1 MEVESAVRTVV
12 RLGAAAVAALI
23 LAACSIESADGGPEA
38 GEASDGYFTS
48 EDVNTVFIEE
58 MTWTEVREAIDRG
71 ATTVILPTAGTE
83 QNGPHMVTGKHR
95 YIIEEA
101 TDRIARELGD
111 ALVAPTVTYV
121 PEGGVDPPS
130 GHMQYAGT
138 ITLPNEFFMKLVEYA
153 ARSFRAHG
161 FTDIAFIGDSG
172 GNQRG
177 MEAVATMLNEEWGG
191 EGSRVHFIGDYY
203 ANNGFRDWLV
213 EQGELPDSIGGHAGI
228 SDTSILLYVEP
239 RHIRQDRLA
248 PGGGFE
254 GSGVSGNP
262 TRASAEYARSG
273 CGCAWTR
280 RFGRSGPSEVRGS
293 NTQGPVAAEGAP
305 TARAGR
311 VRPGGADL
319 HPDGQ
324 GGGPGEQ
331 RARRGRGHQGSGTGT
346 LRLHRWRG
354 RVPLRRLSPGHVG
367 SRRGA
372 VRLSHDG

>member
-1 MEVESAVRTVV
+1 MLDARGGP
-12 RLGAAAVAALI
+12 RRAAAIAALA
-23 LAACSIESADGGPEA
+23 LAACSVESADGGPEA
-38 GEASDGYFTS
+38 GDASTGYFTS

-58 MTWTEVREAIDRG
+58 MTWTEVRDAIDRG

-101 TDRIARELGD
+101 SDRIARELGD

-121 PEGGVDPPS
+121 PGGGVDPPS
-130 GHMQYAGT
+130 GHMRYAGT
-138 ITLPNEFFMKLVEYA
+138 ITLPNEFFMNLLEYA

-177 MEAVATMLNEEWGG
+177 MEAVANMLNEEWGG

-213 EQGELPDSIGGHAGI
+213 EQGEVPDSIGGHAGI

-239 RHIRQDRLA
+239 RHIRQDKLA

-262 TRASAEYARSG
+262 TRASVEYG
-273 CGCAWTR
+273 
-280 RFGRSGPSEVRGS
+280 EVGMRMRVEAAIRQIRAARGS
-293 NTQGPVAAEGAP
+293 
-305 TARAGR
+305 
-311 VRPGGADL
+311 
-319 HPDGQ
+319 
-324 GGGPGEQ
+324 
-331 RARRGRGHQGSGTGT
+331 
-346 LRLHRWRG
+346 
-354 RVPLRRLSPGHVG
+354 
-367 SRRGA
+367 
-372 VRLSHDG
+372 

>member
-1 MEVESAVRTVV
+1 MRRSSRG
-12 RLGAAAVAALI
+12 LAAAAALT
-23 LAACSIESADGGPEA
+23 LAACSAQEA
-38 GEASDGYFTS
+38 GDGAGGEGAPAGYFTS

-58 MTWTEVREAIDRG
+58 MTWTEVQEAIDRG

-101 TDRIARELGD
+101 SDRIARELGD

-121 PEGGVDPPS
+121 PEGNVEPPS
-130 GHMQYAGT
+130 GHMRYAGT

-161 FTDIAFIGDSG
+161 FTDIALIGDSG

-213 EQGELPDSIGGHAGI
+213 EQGEVPDSIGGHAGI

-262 TRASAEYARSG
+262 TRASVEYG
-273 CGCAWTR
+273 
-280 RFGRSGPSEVRGS
+280 EVGMRMRVDAAVRQIRAARGS
-293 NTQGPVAAEGAP
+293 E
-305 TARAGR
+305 
-311 VRPGGADL
+311 
-319 HPDGQ
+319 
-324 GGGPGEQ
+324 
-331 RARRGRGHQGSGTGT
+331 
-346 LRLHRWRG
+346 
-354 RVPLRRLSPGHVG
+354 
-367 SRRGA
+367 
-372 VRLSHDG
+372 

>member
-1 MEVESAVRTVV
+1 MRRPSRG
-12 RLGAAAVAALI
+12 LAAAAALT
-23 LAACSIESADGGPEA
+23 LAACSAQEA
-38 GEASDGYFTS
+38 GDGVGGEGAPAGYFTS

-58 MTWTEVREAIDRG
+58 MTWTEVQEAIDRG

-101 TDRIARELGD
+101 SDRIARELGD

-121 PEGGVDPPS
+121 PEGNVEPPS
-130 GHMQYAGT
+130 GHMRYAGT

-153 ARSFRAHG
+153 ARSFRVHG
-161 FTDIAFIGDSG
+161 FTDIALIGDSG

-213 EQGELPDSIGGHAGI
+213 EQGEVPDSIGGHAGI

-262 TRASAEYARSG
+262 TRASVEYG
-273 CGCAWTR
+273 
-280 RFGRSGPSEVRGS
+280 EVGMRMRVDAAVRQIRAARGS
-293 NTQGPVAAEGAP
+293 E
-305 TARAGR
+305 
-311 VRPGGADL
+311 
-319 HPDGQ
+319 
-324 GGGPGEQ
+324 
-331 RARRGRGHQGSGTGT
+331 
-346 LRLHRWRG
+346 
-354 RVPLRRLSPGHVG
+354 
-367 SRRGA
+367 
-372 VRLSHDG
+372 

>member
-1 MEVESAVRTVV
+1 MDSSSTERTGGAARTMVRFG
-12 RLGAAAVAALI
+12 GAARQAAQFGVAAVAALT
-23 LAACSIESADGGPEA
+23 LAACSAESAGDGPDA
-38 GEASDGYFTS
+38 GDPSAGGYFTS

-58 MTWTEVREAIDRG
+58 MTWTEVQEAIDRG

-95 YIIEEA
+95 YIIDEA
-101 TDRIARELGD
+101 SNRIARELGD

-130 GHMQYAGT
+130 GHMRYAGT
-138 ITLPNEFFMKLVEYA
+138 ITLPNEFFMKLLEYA

-177 MEAVATMLNEEWGG
+177 MEAVAAMLNEEWGG

-213 EQGELPDSIGGHAGI
+213 EQGEVPDSIGGHAGI

-239 RHIRQDRLA
+239 RHIRQDKLA

-262 TRASAEYARSG
+262 TRASAEYG
-273 CGCAWTR
+273 
-280 RFGRSGPSEVRGS
+280 EVGMRMRVDAAVRQIRAARGS
-293 NTQGPVAAEGAP
+293 E
-305 TARAGR
+305 
-311 VRPGGADL
+311 
-319 HPDGQ
+319 
-324 GGGPGEQ
+324 
-331 RARRGRGHQGSGTGT
+331 
-346 LRLHRWRG
+346 
-354 RVPLRRLSPGHVG
+354 
-367 SRRGA
+367 
-372 VRLSHDG
+372 

>member
-1 MEVESAVRTVV
+1 MRVRLGRGARTAV
-12 RLGAAAVAALI
+12 RLGAAAVAALT
-23 LAACSIESADGGPEA
+23 LTACSVESAGDGPEA
-38 GEASDGYFTS
+38 ADASADGYFTS

-58 MTWTEVREAIDRG
+58 MTWTEVQEAIDRG

-95 YIIEEA
+95 YIIDEA
-101 TDRIARELGD
+101 SDRIARELGD

-130 GHMQYAGT
+130 GHMRYAGT
-138 ITLPNEFFMKLVEYA
+138 ITLPNEFFMKLLEYA

-177 MEAVATMLNEEWGG
+177 MEAVAEMLNEEWGG

-213 EQGELPDSIGGHAGI
+213 EQGEVPDSIGGHAGI

-239 RHIRQDRLA
+239 RHIRQDKLA

-262 TRASAEYARSG
+262 TRASAEYG
-273 CGCAWTR
+273 
-280 RFGRSGPSEVRGS
+280 EVGMRMRVDAAVRQIRAARGS
-293 NTQGPVAAEGAP
+293 
-305 TARAGR
+305 
-311 VRPGGADL
+311 
-319 HPDGQ
+319 
-324 GGGPGEQ
+324 
-331 RARRGRGHQGSGTGT
+331 
-346 LRLHRWRG
+346 
-354 RVPLRRLSPGHVG
+354 
-367 SRRGA
+367 
-372 VRLSHDG
+372 

>member
-1 MEVESAVRTVV
+1 MRAARSAAVLAALTVV
-12 RLGAAAVAALI
+12 TCDAGDA
-23 LAACSIESADGGPEA
+23 GGPEA
-38 GEASDGYFTS
+38 SDPADGYFTS
-48 EDVNTVFIEE
+48 ADVNTVFIEE
-58 MTWTEVREAIDRG
+58 MTWTEVQEAIDRG

-101 TDRIARELGD
+101 SDRIARELGD

-121 PEGGVDPPS
+121 PEGNVDPPS
-130 GHMQYAGT
+130 GHMRYAGT
-138 ITLPNEFFMKLVEYA
+138 ITLPNEFFMNLLEYA

-213 EQGELPDSIGGHAGI
+213 EQGEVPDSIGGHAGI

-239 RHIRQDRLA
+239 RHIRQDMLA

-262 TRASAEYARSG
+262 TRASAEYG
-273 CGCAWTR
+273 
-280 RFGRSGPSEVRGS
+280 EVGMRMRVDAAVRQIRAARGS
-293 NTQGPVAAEGAP
+293 E
-305 TARAGR
+305 
-311 VRPGGADL
+311 
-319 HPDGQ
+319 
-324 GGGPGEQ
+324 
-331 RARRGRGHQGSGTGT
+331 
-346 LRLHRWRG
+346 
-354 RVPLRRLSPGHVG
+354 
-367 SRRGA
+367 
-372 VRLSHDG
+372 

>member
-1 MEVESAVRTVV
+1 MLDARGGP
-12 RLGAAAVAALI
+12 RRAAAIAALA
-23 LAACSIESADGGPEA
+23 LTACSVESADGGPEA
-38 GEASDGYFTS
+38 DDASTGYFTS

-58 MTWTEVREAIDRG
+58 MTWTEVRDAIDRG

-101 TDRIARELGD
+101 SDRIARELGD

-130 GHMQYAGT
+130 GHMRYAGT
-138 ITLPNEFFMKLVEYA
+138 ITLPNEFFMNLLEYA

-177 MEAVATMLNEEWGG
+177 MEAVANMLNEEWGG

-213 EQGELPDSIGGHAGI
+213 EQGEVPDSIGGHAGI

-239 RHIRQDRLA
+239 RHIRQDKLA

-262 TRASAEYARSG
+262 TRASVEYG
-273 CGCAWTR
+273 
-280 RFGRSGPSEVRGS
+280 EVGMRMRVEAAIRQIRAARGS
-293 NTQGPVAAEGAP
+293 
-305 TARAGR
+305 
-311 VRPGGADL
+311 
-319 HPDGQ
+319 
-324 GGGPGEQ
+324 
-331 RARRGRGHQGSGTGT
+331 
-346 LRLHRWRG
+346 
-354 RVPLRRLSPGHVG
+354 
-367 SRRGA
+367 
-372 VRLSHDG
+372 

>member
-1 MEVESAVRTVV
+1 MRHFRGKRGTAGAVPAVV
-12 RLGAAAVAALI
+12 RHGRAARMVARFGAAAVAALT
-23 LAACSIESADGGPEA
+23 LAACGVERAGDGPDAGDASAG
-38 GEASDGYFTS
+38 GYFTS

-58 MTWTEVREAIDRG
+58 MTWTEVQEAIDRG

-101 TDRIARELGD
+101 SDRIARELGD

-130 GHMQYAGT
+130 GHMRYAGT
-138 ITLPNEFFMKLVEYA
+138 ITLPNEFFMRLLEYA

-177 MEAVATMLNEEWGG
+177 MEAVAEMLNEEWGG

-213 EQGELPDSIGGHAGI
+213 EQGEVPDSIGGHAGI

-239 RHIRQDRLA
+239 RHIRQDKLA

-262 TRASAEYARSG
+262 TRASAEYG
-273 CGCAWTR
+273 
-280 RFGRSGPSEVRGS
+280 EVGMRMRVDAAVRQIRAARGS
-293 NTQGPVAAEGAP
+293 E
-305 TARAGR
+305 
-311 VRPGGADL
+311 
-319 HPDGQ
+319 
-324 GGGPGEQ
+324 
-331 RARRGRGHQGSGTGT
+331 
-346 LRLHRWRG
+346 
-354 RVPLRRLSPGHVG
+354 
-367 SRRGA
+367 
-372 VRLSHDG
+372 

>member
-1 MEVESAVRTVV
+1 MHMDRVTARRDRQSGPAVPTDRV
-12 RLGAAAVAALI
+12 RVNRAARVAGARAVAVIATLS
-23 LAACSIESADGGPEA
+23 LAACSIESAGDGPDA
-38 GEASDGYFTS
+38 GAASGGYFTS

-58 MTWTEVREAIDRG
+58 MTWTEVQAAIDRG

-101 TDRIARELGD
+101 SDRIARELGD

-121 PEGGVDPPS
+121 PEGGIDPPS
-130 GHMQYAGT
+130 GHMRYAGT

-161 FTDIAFIGDSG
+161 FTDIVFIGDSG

-177 MEAVATMLNEEWGG
+177 MEAVAAMLNDEWGG
-191 EGSRVHFIGDYY
+191 EGSRVHFVGDYY

-213 EQGELPDSIGGHAGI
+213 EQGEVPDSIGGHAGI

-239 RHIRQDRLA
+239 RHIRQDKLA

-262 TRASAEYARSG
+262 TRASMEYG
-273 CGCAWTR
+273 
-280 RFGRSGPSEVRGS
+280 EVGMRMRVDAAVRQIRAARGS
-293 NTQGPVAAEGAP
+293 E
-305 TARAGR
+305 
-311 VRPGGADL
+311 
-319 HPDGQ
+319 
-324 GGGPGEQ
+324 
-331 RARRGRGHQGSGTGT
+331 
-346 LRLHRWRG
+346 
-354 RVPLRRLSPGHVG
+354 
-367 SRRGA
+367 
-372 VRLSHDG
+372 

>member
-1 MEVESAVRTVV
+1 MRADRVAVR
-12 RLGAAAVAALI
+12 RLAAIAALT
-23 LAACSIESADGGPEA
+23 LAACSVESADGRPDA
-38 GEASDGYFTS
+38 GDAPANGYFTS

-58 MTWTEVREAIDRG
+58 MTWTEVRDAIDRG

-101 TDRIARELGD
+101 SDRIARELGD

-130 GHMQYAGT
+130 GHMRYAGT

-213 EQGELPDSIGGHAGI
+213 EQGEVPDSIGGHAGI

-239 RHIRQDRLA
+239 RHIRQDKLA
-248 PGGGFE
+248 PGGGFD

-262 TRASAEYARSG
+262 TRASAEYG
-273 CGCAWTR
+273 
-280 RFGRSGPSEVRGS
+280 EVGMQMRVDAAVRQIQAARGS
-293 NTQGPVAAEGAP
+293 P
-305 TARAGR
+305 GR
-311 VRPGGADL
+311 
-319 HPDGQ
+319 
-324 GGGPGEQ
+324 
-331 RARRGRGHQGSGTGT
+331 
-346 LRLHRWRG
+346 
-354 RVPLRRLSPGHVG
+354 
-367 SRRGA
+367 
-372 VRLSHDG
+372 

>member
-1 MEVESAVRTVV
+1 MRAARIAAVLAALTVV
-12 RLGAAAVAALI
+12 SCDDGDA
-23 LAACSIESADGGPEA
+23 GGPPA
-38 GEASDGYFTS
+38 GDPADGYFTS
-48 EDVNTVFIEE
+48 EDINTVFVEE
-58 MTWTEVREAIDRG
+58 MTWTEVQEAIDRG

-101 TDRIARELGD
+101 SDRIARELGD

-121 PEGGVDPPS
+121 PEGNVEPPS
-130 GHMQYAGT
+130 GHMRYAGT

-161 FTDIAFIGDSG
+161 FTDIALIGDSG

-177 MEAVATMLNEEWGG
+177 MEAVATMLNQEWGG

-213 EQGELPDSIGGHAGI
+213 EQGEVPDSIGGHAGI

-262 TRASAEYARSG
+262 TRASVEYG
-273 CGCAWTR
+273 
-280 RFGRSGPSEVRGS
+280 EVGMRMRVDAAVRQIRAARGS
-293 NTQGPVAAEGAP
+293 E
-305 TARAGR
+305 
-311 VRPGGADL
+311 
-319 HPDGQ
+319 
-324 GGGPGEQ
+324 
-331 RARRGRGHQGSGTGT
+331 
-346 LRLHRWRG
+346 
-354 RVPLRRLSPGHVG
+354 
-367 SRRGA
+367 
-372 VRLSHDG
+372 

>member
-1 MEVESAVRTVV
+1 MPAVV
-12 RLGAAAVAALI
+12 RHGRAARMVARFGAAAVAALT
-23 LAACSIESADGGPEA
+23 LAACGVERAGDGPDAGDASAG
-38 GEASDGYFTS
+38 GYFTS

-58 MTWTEVREAIDRG
+58 MTWTEVQEAIDRG

-101 TDRIARELGD
+101 SDRIARELGD

-130 GHMQYAGT
+130 GHMRYAGT
-138 ITLPNEFFMKLVEYA
+138 ITLPNEFFMRLLEYA

-177 MEAVATMLNEEWGG
+177 MEAVAEMLNEEWGG

-213 EQGELPDSIGGHAGI
+213 EQGEVPDSIGGHAGI

-239 RHIRQDRLA
+239 RHIRQDKLA

-262 TRASAEYARSG
+262 TRASAEYG
-273 CGCAWTR
+273 
-280 RFGRSGPSEVRGS
+280 EVGMRMRVDAAVRQIRAARGS
-293 NTQGPVAAEGAP
+293 E
-305 TARAGR
+305 
-311 VRPGGADL
+311 
-319 HPDGQ
+319 
-324 GGGPGEQ
+324 
-331 RARRGRGHQGSGTGT
+331 
-346 LRLHRWRG
+346 
-354 RVPLRRLSPGHVG
+354 
-367 SRRGA
+367 
-372 VRLSHDG
+372 

>member
-1 MEVESAVRTVV
+1 MRADRVAVR
-12 RLGAAAVAALI
+12 RLAAIAALT
-23 LAACSIESADGGPEA
+23 LAACSVESADGGPDA
-38 GEASDGYFTS
+38 GDAPADGYFTS

-58 MTWTEVREAIDRG
+58 MTWTEVRDAIDRG

-101 TDRIARELGD
+101 SDRIARELGD

-130 GHMQYAGT
+130 GHMRYAGT
-138 ITLPNEFFMKLVEYA
+138 ITLPNEFFMQLVEYA

-177 MEAVATMLNEEWGG
+177 MEAVATMLNKEWGG

-213 EQGELPDSIGGHAGI
+213 EQGEVPDSIGGHAGI

-239 RHIRQDRLA
+239 RHIRQDKLA
-248 PGGGFE
+248 PGGGFD

-262 TRASAEYARSG
+262 TRASAEYG
-273 CGCAWTR
+273 
-280 RFGRSGPSEVRGS
+280 EVGMRMRVDAAVRQIQAARGS
-293 NTQGPVAAEGAP
+293 
-305 TARAGR
+305 GR
-311 VRPGGADL
+311 
-319 HPDGQ
+319 
-324 GGGPGEQ
+324 
-331 RARRGRGHQGSGTGT
+331 
-346 LRLHRWRG
+346 
-354 RVPLRRLSPGHVG
+354 
-367 SRRGA
+367 
-372 VRLSHDG
+372 

>member
-1 MEVESAVRTVV
+1 M
-12 RLGAAAVAALI
+12 AAAAALT
-23 LAACSIESADGGPEA
+23 LAACSAQEA
-38 GEASDGYFTS
+38 GDGAGGEGAPAGYFTS

-58 MTWTEVREAIDRG
+58 MTWTEVQEAIDRG

-101 TDRIARELGD
+101 SDRIARELGD

-121 PEGGVDPPS
+121 PEGNVEPPS
-130 GHMQYAGT
+130 GHMRYAGT

-161 FTDIAFIGDSG
+161 FTDIALIGDSG

-213 EQGELPDSIGGHAGI
+213 EQGEVPDSIGGHAGI

-262 TRASAEYARSG
+262 TRASVEYG
-273 CGCAWTR
+273 
-280 RFGRSGPSEVRGS
+280 EVGMRMRVDAAVRQIRAARGS
-293 NTQGPVAAEGAP
+293 E
-305 TARAGR
+305 
-311 VRPGGADL
+311 
-319 HPDGQ
+319 
-324 GGGPGEQ
+324 
-331 RARRGRGHQGSGTGT
+331 
-346 LRLHRWRG
+346 
-354 RVPLRRLSPGHVG
+354 
-367 SRRGA
+367 
-372 VRLSHDG
+372 

>member
-1 MEVESAVRTVV
+1 MRVRPGGAARTAA
-12 RLGAAAVAALI
+12 RFGAAAVAALT
-23 LAACSIESADGGPEA
+23 LAACGVERAGDGPEA
-38 GEASDGYFTS
+38 ADASAGGYFTS

-58 MTWTEVREAIDRG
+58 MTWTEVQEAIDRG

-101 TDRIARELGD
+101 SDRIARELGD

-130 GHMQYAGT
+130 GHMRYAGT
-138 ITLPNEFFMKLVEYA
+138 ITLPNEFFMKLLEYA

-177 MEAVATMLNEEWGG
+177 MEAVAEMLNEEWGG

-213 EQGELPDSIGGHAGI
+213 EQGEEPDSIGGHAGI

-239 RHIRQDRLA
+239 RHIRQDKLA
-248 PGGGFE
+248 PEGGFE

-262 TRASAEYARSG
+262 TRASAEYG
-273 CGCAWTR
+273 
-280 RFGRSGPSEVRGS
+280 EVGMRMRVDAAVRQIRAARGS
-293 NTQGPVAAEGAP
+293 E
-305 TARAGR
+305 
-311 VRPGGADL
+311 
-319 HPDGQ
+319 
-324 GGGPGEQ
+324 
-331 RARRGRGHQGSGTGT
+331 
-346 LRLHRWRG
+346 
-354 RVPLRRLSPGHVG
+354 
-367 SRRGA
+367 
-372 VRLSHDG
+372 

>member
-1 MEVESAVRTVV
+1 MRAARIAAVLAALTVV
-12 RLGAAAVAALI
+12 SCDAGDA
-23 LAACSIESADGGPEA
+23 GGPPA
-38 GEASDGYFTS
+38 GDPVDGYFTS

-58 MTWTEVREAIDRG
+58 MTWTEVQEAIDRG

-101 TDRIARELGD
+101 SDRIARELGD

-121 PEGGVDPPS
+121 PEGNVEPPS
-130 GHMQYAGT
+130 GHMRYAGT

-153 ARSFRAHG
+153 ARSFRVHG
-161 FTDIAFIGDSG
+161 FTDIALIGDSG

-213 EQGELPDSIGGHAGI
+213 EQGEVPDSIGGHAGI

-262 TRASAEYARSG
+262 TRASVEYG
-273 CGCAWTR
+273 
-280 RFGRSGPSEVRGS
+280 EVGMRMRVDAAVRQIRAARGS
-293 NTQGPVAAEGAP
+293 E
-305 TARAGR
+305 
-311 VRPGGADL
+311 
-319 HPDGQ
+319 
-324 GGGPGEQ
+324 
-331 RARRGRGHQGSGTGT
+331 
-346 LRLHRWRG
+346 
-354 RVPLRRLSPGHVG
+354 
-367 SRRGA
+367 
-372 VRLSHDG
+372 

>member
-1 MEVESAVRTVV
+1 MPAVV
-12 RLGAAAVAALI
+12 RHGRAARMVARFGAAAVAALTP
-23 LAACSIESADGGPEA
+23 AACGVERAGDGPDAGDASAG
-38 GEASDGYFTS
+38 GYFTS

-101 TDRIARELGD
+101 SDRIARELGD

-130 GHMQYAGT
+130 GHMRYAGT
-138 ITLPNEFFMKLVEYA
+138 ITLPNEFFMRLLEYA

-177 MEAVATMLNEEWGG
+177 MEAVAEMLNEEWGG

-213 EQGELPDSIGGHAGI
+213 EQGEVPDSIGGHAGI

-239 RHIRQDRLA
+239 RHIRQDKLA

-262 TRASAEYARSG
+262 TRASAEYG
-273 CGCAWTR
+273 
-280 RFGRSGPSEVRGS
+280 EVGMRMRVDAAVRQIRAARGS
-293 NTQGPVAAEGAP
+293 E
-305 TARAGR
+305 
-311 VRPGGADL
+311 
-319 HPDGQ
+319 
-324 GGGPGEQ
+324 
-331 RARRGRGHQGSGTGT
+331 
-346 LRLHRWRG
+346 
-354 RVPLRRLSPGHVG
+354 
-367 SRRGA
+367 
-372 VRLSHDG
+372 

>member
-1 MEVESAVRTVV
+1 MEVESAARTVV
-12 RLGAAAVAALI
+12 RLGAAAVVALT

-38 GEASDGYFTS
+38 GDASDGYFTS

-58 MTWTEVREAIDRG
+58 MTWTEVRDAIDRG

-101 TDRIARELGD
+101 SDRIARELGD

-130 GHMQYAGT
+130 GHMRYAGT

-213 EQGELPDSIGGHAGI
+213 EQGEVPDSIGGHAGI

-239 RHIRQDRLA
+239 RHIRQDKLA

-262 TRASAEYARSG
+262 TRASVEYG
-273 CGCAWTR
+273 
-280 RFGRSGPSEVRGS
+280 EVGMQMRVDAAVRQIRAARGS
-293 NTQGPVAAEGAP
+293 
-305 TARAGR
+305 R
-311 VRPGGADL
+311 
-319 HPDGQ
+319 
-324 GGGPGEQ
+324 
-331 RARRGRGHQGSGTGT
+331 
-346 LRLHRWRG
+346 
-354 RVPLRRLSPGHVG
+354 
-367 SRRGA
+367 
-372 VRLSHDG
+372 

>member
-1 MEVESAVRTVV
+1 MRLGGAARTAA
-12 RLGAAAVAALI
+12 RFGAAAVVALT
-23 LAACSIESADGGPEA
+23 LAACGVERAGDGPEA
-38 GEASDGYFTS
+38 ADASADGYFTS

-101 TDRIARELGD
+101 SDRIARELGD

-130 GHMQYAGT
+130 GHMRYAGT
-138 ITLPNEFFMKLVEYA
+138 ITLPNEFFMKLLEYA

-177 MEAVATMLNEEWGG
+177 MEAVAAMLNEEWGG

-213 EQGELPDSIGGHAGI
+213 EQGEVPDSIGGHAGI

-239 RHIRQDRLA
+239 RHIRQDKLA

-262 TRASAEYARSG
+262 TRASAEYG
-273 CGCAWTR
+273 
-280 RFGRSGPSEVRGS
+280 EVGMRMRVDAAVRQIRTARGS
-293 NTQGPVAAEGAP
+293 E
-305 TARAGR
+305 
-311 VRPGGADL
+311 
-319 HPDGQ
+319 
-324 GGGPGEQ
+324 
-331 RARRGRGHQGSGTGT
+331 
-346 LRLHRWRG
+346 
-354 RVPLRRLSPGHVG
+354 
-367 SRRGA
+367 
-372 VRLSHDG
+372 

>member
-1 MEVESAVRTVV
+1 MLDARGGP
-12 RLGAAAVAALI
+12 RRAAAIAALA
-23 LAACSIESADGGPEA
+23 LTACSVESADGGPEA
-38 GEASDGYFTS
+38 GDAANGQFTS

-58 MTWTEVREAIDRG
+58 MTWTEVRDAIDRG

-101 TDRIARELGD
+101 SDRIARELGD

-130 GHMQYAGT
+130 GHMRYAGT
-138 ITLPNEFFMKLVEYA
+138 ITLPNEFFMNLLEYA

-213 EQGELPDSIGGHAGI
+213 EQGEVPDSIGGHAGI

-239 RHIRQDRLA
+239 RHIRQDKLA

-262 TRASAEYARSG
+262 TRASVEYG
-273 CGCAWTR
+273 
-280 RFGRSGPSEVRGS
+280 EVGMRMRVDAAVRQIRAARGS
-293 NTQGPVAAEGAP
+293 
-305 TARAGR
+305 
-311 VRPGGADL
+311 
-319 HPDGQ
+319 
-324 GGGPGEQ
+324 
-331 RARRGRGHQGSGTGT
+331 
-346 LRLHRWRG
+346 
-354 RVPLRRLSPGHVG
+354 
-367 SRRGA
+367 
-372 VRLSHDG
+372 